1 MRRIFAALVG
11 ILAMFMAAPAVATA
25 TLTTNGSGQLTGV
38 TGLTVGS
45 STYNV
50 TFADGTCP
58 ALFSGCD
65 AVTDFTFQNGTDAT
79 SAAAALIAAIVGSS
93 FDTAPGTTFGCIGGE
108 SCDMLIPYG
117 IPAAGSFDARGA
129 LNLAGSNSTGITLT
143 GNTALFDTS
152 ANNSQVF
159 ALFSIAAVPEPSTW
173 AMMLLGFAAMGLA
186 MRRRGRLAAA

>member
-1 MRRIFAALVG
+1 MSLVG
-11 ILAMFMAAPAVATA
+11 ILAMLMAVPAMAAA

-38 TGLTVGS
+38 TGLTVGGQS
-45 STYNV
+45 YNV

-58 ALFSGCD
+58 ALFGGCD

-117 IPAAGSFDARGA
+117 IPAAGQFDARGA
-129 LNLAGSNSTGITLT
+129 LNLAGSNSTAITVT
-143 GNTALFDTS
+143 GTTALFDTS

-159 ALFSIAAVPEPSTW
+159 ALFSIAAVPEPSAW
-173 AMMLLGFAAMGLA
+173 ALMLLGFGAIGIA
-186 MRRRGRLAAA
+186 MRRRGKLAAA